1 MIVALMKE
9 TIDSSEFDNFYAMK
23 KKYDFTLKLLSR
35 KFQDRFI
42 QNLLEDPYYLEI
54 KLNMIQFFI
63 PNYCLG
69 SSNLLLKTFEELFRR
84 IRTKKENIWVT
95 NS

>member
-23 KKYDFTLKLLSR
+23 KKYDFTLKFLSR
-35 KFQDRFI
+35 KFQDGFI

-54 KLNMIQFFI
+54 KLNIIQFFI

-84 IRTKKENIWVT
+84 IRTKKKNIWVT
-95 NS
+95 NI